1 MCLRN
6 RYDVAGKTDRGGI
19 DRQGSSPYCL
29 VEAPEEGY
37 LACCLG
43 RTHFPPDQTG
53 TASPRAEAR
62 VPCPMRRS
70 SGRLNVVIHRS
81 SRRVRIYPLTLISS
95 NAPRA
100 RSAAFCASVRPRMPV
115 ILSRS

>member
-37 LACCLG
+37 LDCCLG

-53 TASPRAEAR
+53 TASSRAEAR
-62 VPCPMRRS
+62 APCTMRRPS
-70 SGRLNVVIHRS
+70 SKLNVIHLS
-81 SRRVRIYPLTLISS
+81 PGSVSFYPPTLVSS
-95 NAPRA
+95 NAPKA